1 MKKLALIAAIVL
13 GLSMTT
19 FADGGGL
26 FNRADNAK
34 NGASGYTYFS
44 GNGPANDPSVIT
56 PALPAHNQEGNQDA
70 PLGSGIAVLMG
81 LGAAYMVAKKRKE
94 D

>member
-1 MKKLALIAAIVL
+1 MKKIALTTAIIL

-26 FNRADNAK
+26 FQRGTEPENATYGNRD
-34 NGASGYTYFS
+34 G
-44 GNGPANDPSVIT
+44 SVT
-56 PALPAHNQEGNQDA
+56 SPMLPGHGQEGNQDA
-70 PLGSGIAVLMG
+70 NGPLGSGIAVLLG
-81 LGAAYMVAKKRKE
+81 LGGAYLVAKKRKE